1 MNDTLAGLLQVL
13 ALLVLLA
20 AAYVPLG
27 DYMARVFTTE
37 KHWRVEALVYRVVRV
52 DPASG
57 QRWTTYAAGVLG
69 FSFFSVVLLYLLQ
82 RLQPLLPLSFGRDAV
97 PPAMAFNNA
106 VSFTTNT
113 NWQSYVPEQ
122 VMGDTVQM
130 AGFTVQN
137 VMSAAVGLAV
147 AVALIRGIVGDRAE
161 RLGNFWVDL
170 TRGAVRILLPFSF
183 VAAILLVAGGVVM
196 SLKAGFD
203 ITNVDGAQYTIPL
216 APGGSQEAI
225 KELGTNGG
233 GIFNANSAHP
243 FENPNAL
250 TNLFEIFLLLVIP
263 VSLTRTFGTMVGD
276 RRQGV
281 VLAAVMGVIWGA
293 FVAIAWTAE
302 SHPNGPAALAAGAA
316 MEGKEVRFGVPA
328 SVLFA
333 VSTTGTSTGAVN
345 SLHDSYTGGA
355 GAITLLNM
363 LLGEVAPGGVG
374 TGLYGILVLAIIAV
388 FLAGLMVGRTPEYLG
403 KKLGRVEV
411 TAAAVSILA
420 MPTLVLLGAGLAIA
434 LPGTAEALNNDASHG
449 FSEVLYA
456 YASAANNNGSAF
468 AGITVTSDFFQ
479 STLAVCMLFGR
490 FVPILATLAL
500 AGALAKQR
508 RIPAGAGTLPTNGPL
523 FGVLVGGTVILVAAL
538 TFFPALALGPLVEAL
553 S

>member
-147 AVALIRGIVGDRAE
+147 AVALIRGIVDDRAE

-456 YASAANNNGSAF
+456 YASATNNNGSAF